1 MKRTTYSGFSVLE
14 VLVSLAILG
23 LLLSVSL
30 VSFASFSRRDA
41 VSASAAAI
49 GQALRDARARTL
61 ASVGGSQYGVKV
73 DGDRFTFFQ
82 GSTFSSSTPT
92 NNTFMYPS
100 GIRVTSSL
108 STLVFERVTGNA
120 SASGTISVYQSSAEN
135 VVKRVRIQT
144 TGLVSIE

>member
-1 MKRTTYSGFSVLE
+1 MRHTCKSGFSVLE
-14 VLVSLAILG
+14 ILVSIAILG
-23 LLLSVSL
+23 LLTGISL
-30 VSFASFSRRDA
+30 VSFANFSRRDA
-41 VSASAAAI
+41 VLASASAI

-82 GSTFSSSTPT
+82 GATFSSSTPT

-100 GIRVTSSL
+100 GIRATTSL

-120 SASGTISVYQSSAEN
+120 SASGTISVYQSSASN
-135 VVKRVRIQT
+135 VVKYVRIQT